1 MKGKDLVGSL
11 VKVREE
17 NEGLL
22 ITYRVVGVD
31 EYAWYLS
38 KVDSH
43 SNEVRAKP
51 HSNPRSLFV
60 VEE

>member
-17 NEGLL
+17 GIL
-22 ITYRVVGVD
+22 ITYRVLGVD

-38 KVDSH
+38 QVDSD
-43 SNEVRAKP
+43 SNEVRVKP

-60 VEE
+60 VEG

>member
-17 NEGLL
+17 EGLL
-22 ITYRVVGVD
+22 RVLGVD

-38 KVDSH
+38 QVDSD
-43 SNEVRAKP
+43 SNEVMVKP
-51 HSNPRSLFV
+51 HSNPRRLFV